1 MKRILLTGA
10 LNFDENFKE
19 RVEKLGFKIF
29 YHKDEKKNVP
39 EEYLKVDG
47 VVCNNLFIKN
57 DISKFKHLKF
67 IQLTSA
73 GIDRLPNEKIKRMGI
88 KIFTA
93 KNVYAIPISEWVI
106 MRILEIYKN
115 VREFEKIQ
123 KEHRWEKIRDIEELT
138 DKVAG
143 IIGYGNIGK
152 EIARRL
158 KPFGVKI
165 YVCDI
170 KKSADKNVDKFFSS
184 QKIDIFLNQINI
196 LILTLPL
203 TKKTKGLIDIKKMDL
218 MKNDSLIIN
227 VSRGAI
233 IKDEDLKKILQRGKF
248 KGVYLDVFEN
258 EPLFEDD
265 PLWDYKNV
273 YITPHNS
280 FVSEKINDRLL
291 NLIFKNLKKML

>member
-1 MKRILLTGA
+1 MKKILLTKA
-10 LNFDENFKE
+10 LNFDKDFKE
-19 RVEKLGFKIF
+19 KVEKLGFKIF
-29 YHKDEKKNVP
+29 YHEDEEKNVP
-39 EEYLKVDG
+39 KEYLRVDG

-57 DISKFKHLKF
+57 DISKFKNLKF
-67 IQLTSA
+67 IHLTSA
-73 GIDRLPNEKIKRMGI
+73 GIDRLPGEKIKRMGI
-88 KIFTA
+88 KVFTA

-106 MRILEIYKN
+106 MRILEIYKK
-115 VREFEKIQ
+115 VREFEKRQ

-143 IIGYGNIGK
+143 ILGYGNIGK
-152 EIARRL
+152 EVARRL

-170 KKSADKNVDKFFSS
+170 KKSADKNVDLFFSFE
-184 QKIDIFLNQINI
+184 KLDIFLNQLDI

-218 MKNDSLIIN
+218 MKNGSVIIN

-233 IKDEDLKKILQRGKF
+233 IKIKDLKKVLQSGKF
-248 KGVYLDVFEN
+248 KGVYLDVFEE
-258 EPLFEDD
+258 EPLPEDD

-280 FVSEKINDRLL
+280 FVSEKIKNRLL
-291 NLIFKNLKKML
+291 NLIFKNLKKMV